1 MSNAK
6 LSTALGFTPSR
17 TVLESV
23 DDMIG
28 KLPLDRVDGY
38 GDPRHY
44 NVRWMSLLEEVHA
57 EQRSFSTIY

>member
-1 MSNAK
+1 M
-6 LSTALGFTPSR
+6 
-17 TVLESV
+17 LEQ
-23 DDMIG
+23 
-28 KLPLDRVDGY
+28 LPIDRVDGY